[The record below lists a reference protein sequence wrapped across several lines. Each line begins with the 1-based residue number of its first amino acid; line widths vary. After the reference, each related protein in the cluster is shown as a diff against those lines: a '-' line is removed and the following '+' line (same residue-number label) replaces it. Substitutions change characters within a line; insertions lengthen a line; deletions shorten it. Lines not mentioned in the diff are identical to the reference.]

1 MMRVSLRV
9 LSLLAP
15 RIAASIADKMFFTP
29 MALPRP
35 ASEMPYY
42 ESAIHSSIEYDG
54 KKVAVYTWGEGE
66 ETIILVHG
74 WASRGTRLG
83 HLAEPLN
90 KIGYRVI
97 SFDMPAHGDSEGKTT
112 NLFEGSEIIS
122 QLYEKFRPIRAIIG
136 HSFGGMAL
144 SNAIHRHN
152 LNVKRVVIVASPFTM
167 NHIIESFR
175 VKINITAKVSDMMT
189 TEIQKRFKESRDSDI
204 FELSVDLF
212 ARELKVPFLVIH
224 DKEDKDVPYSQGEGY
239 ANSLPNVELVTTT
252 GLGHRRILKD
262 PKIISKI
269 VDFMS
274 AS

>member
-1 MMRVSLRV
+1 MSISSGV
-9 LSLLAP
+9 LSVLAP
-15 RIAASIADKMFFTP
+15 HVAARIADKMFFTP
-29 MALPRP
+29 MGLPRP
-35 ASEMPYY
+35 DSEMPYY
-42 ESAIHSSIEYDG
+42 ESATHSSIEYGG
-54 KKVAVYTWGEGE
+54 KKVAVYRWGEGE

-90 KIGYRVI
+90 KKGYRVI

-112 NLFEGSEIIS
+112 NLFEGSEIIT
-122 QLYEKFRPIRAIIG
+122 QIYEQFSPIRAIIG

-167 NHIIESFR
+167 NYIIESFR
-175 VKINITAKVSDMMT
+175 ELINISAKVNDMMIRG
-189 TEIQKRFKESRDSDI
+189 IQKRFKESSDLNI
-204 FELSVDLF
+204 HDLSVDSF
-212 ARELKVPFLVIH
+212 AVELKMPFLVIH

-239 ANSLPNVELVTTT
+239 ANSLPDVEFVTTT

-262 PKIISKI
+262 PEIIVKI
-269 VDFMS
+269 VEFIS
-274 AS
+274 SS

>member
-1 MMRVSLRV
+1 M
-9 LSLLAP
+9 LAP
-15 RIAASIADKMFFTP
+15 PIAARIADKMFFTP
-29 MALPRP
+29 IGLPRP

-42 ESAIHSSIEYDG
+42 DSAVHTSIEYNG
-54 KKVAVYTWGEGE
+54 KKVAIYRWGEGE

-90 KIGYRVI
+90 KKGYRVI

-122 QLYEKFRPIRAIIG
+122 QIHEKFSPVRAIIG

-144 SNAIHRHN
+144 TNAIHRHN
-152 LNVKRVVIVASPFTM
+152 LNVERVVIVASPFTM
-167 NHIIESFR
+167 NYLIESFR
-175 VKINITAKVSDMMT
+175 ELINITTKVNDMMI
-189 TEIQKRFKESRDSDI
+189 ERIQKRFKERINLDVFD
-204 FELSVDLF
+204 LSVDSF
-212 ARELKVPFLVIH
+212 AEELKMPFLVIH
-224 DKEDKDVPYSQGEGY
+224 DKEDKDVPYGQGEGY
-239 ANSLPNVELVTTT
+239 ANGLPNVEFMPTT

-262 PKIISKI
+262 PEIIDKI
-269 VDFMS
+269 VDFIS